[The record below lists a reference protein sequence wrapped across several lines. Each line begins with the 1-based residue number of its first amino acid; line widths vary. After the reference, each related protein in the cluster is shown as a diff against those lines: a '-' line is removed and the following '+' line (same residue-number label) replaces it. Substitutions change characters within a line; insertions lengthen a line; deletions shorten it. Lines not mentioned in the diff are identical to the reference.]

1 MLCKFF
7 LLICLIFGIQCV
19 KFTPVCTFDSGTITE
34 DFYEVASINNP
45 NSILVFGLTSL
56 SPGDVVLLIQMQ
68 DGTINTATNN
78 NYGGGDET
86 GRGYIS
92 SGAAG
97 EYEFHVVSTIAGVD
111 DTTVAFEQDMNVTF
125 VRSTNARVQLIT
137 IPYCGTS
144 IISSDISVIP
154 WNGKIGGV
162 IALLTH
168 EIVID
173 GNINVKGKGFRG
185 GEEMTLSASG
195 GESVGGVQNNY
206 ADDTCHLENQLRN
219 NAPKGEGFIGS
230 PEINGATTTYPDGND
245 CARGSPGNAGGGGN
259 FRDIGGGGGSNAGKG
274 GFGCG
279 LVASYTFTD
288 VGLGA
293 NEAPCDPTHLFLGK
307 LYSSN

>member
-19 KFTPVCTFDSGTITE
+19 KFTPVCTFDSGIITE
-34 DFYEVASINNP
+34 DFYEVAAINDT
-45 NSILVFGLTSL
+45 NSVIVFGSTSL
-56 SPGDVVLLIQMQ
+56 NEGDVVLLIQMQ

-78 NYGGGDET
+78 NYGKGDGT

-185 GEEMTLSASG
+185 GEDMTPG
-195 GESVGGVQNNY
+195 TGPGRNTGVEQSFTDN
-206 ADDTCHLENQLRN
+206 TCHLDQQYN

-259 FRDIGGGGGSNAGKG
+259 YRDTGGGGGSNAGKG
-274 GFGCG
+274 GYGRWFDNGNPETLSG
-279 LVASYTFTD
+279 V
-288 VGLGA
+288 GA
-293 NEAPCDPTHLFLGK
+293 NEAPYDPTHLFLGK
-307 LYSSN
+307 

>member
-1 MLCKFF
+1 MFCKVF
-7 LLICLIFGIQCV
+7 LLICLIFGIQCI

-34 DFYEVASINNP
+34 DFYEVAAINDT
-45 NSILVFGLTSL
+45 NSVIVFGSTSL
-56 SPGDVVLLIQMQ
+56 NEGDVVLLIQMQ

-78 NYGGGDET
+78 NYGGGDGT

-111 DTTVAFEQDMNVTF
+111 DTTVTFEQDMNVTF
-125 VRSTNARVQLIT
+125 SVSASARVQLIT

-154 WNGKIGGV
+154 WNGETGGV

-185 GEEMTLSASG
+185 GEDMTPG
-195 GESVGGVQNNY
+195 TGPGRNTGVEQSF
-206 ADDTCHLENQLRN
+206 ADNTCHLDQQYN

-259 FRDIGGGGGSNAGKG
+259 YRDTGGGGGSNAGKG
-274 GFGCG
+274 GYGRWFDNGNPETLSG
-279 LVASYTFTD
+279 V
-288 VGLGA
+288 GA
-293 NEAPCDPTHLFLGK
+293 NEAPYDPTHLFLGK
-307 LYSSN
+307 